1 MATGLAILHKMRI
14 IITAMLQTWVNVL
27 TKPGEKVFAAER
39 SKSSATLSTA
49 LAWIFLAS
57 VMAALLGLLWTKL
70 EAMWVMPS
78 VELDW
83 FYADVFEDDVF
94 RLTSMIGE
102 ARAQFVNTRLM
113 AVREVTGWFS
123 YLWLHSGSFDDFIGR
138 QVWLLTRFLMAE
150 SMLEWSLRTSRILL
164 SPLFFLVS
172 VGIYHFI
179 ATLLGGQGQ
188 VGRYAY
194 LVATFGAPITILK
207 SLLGFIPLVGASAAA
222 FLPGASVL
230 VVTIW
235 YHAFE
240 LFVAVGIP
248 VILSVYW
255 LALTYVA
262 TKVEHGLTGGR
273 VIVSVA
279 ASSLLVFVIRNSIQ
293 YAFWGLFAGS
303 NLLGSDHVALFDI
316 IP

>member
-1 MATGLAILHKMRI
+1 MATGLAILHKMRFS
-14 IITAMLQTWVNVL
+14 ITAMLQTWVNVL
-27 TKPGEKVFAAER
+27 TRPGEKVFAAER
-39 SKSSATLSTA
+39 GKSSATLSTA
-49 LAWIFLAS
+49 LTWVFLAS

-83 FYADVFEDDVF
+83 SFADVFKDDVF

-102 ARAQFVNTRLM
+102 AHAQFVSTRSL

-123 YLWLHSGSFDDFIGR
+123 YLWLHSGSFDDIIFAL
-138 QVWLLTRFLMAE
+138 VWHLNRFLVAR
-150 SMLEWSLRTSRILL
+150 SMWEWSLPIGRVLL

-172 VGIYHFI
+172 VGIYHYI
-179 ATLLGGQGQ
+179 ATLLGGRGQ

-207 SLLGFIPLVGASAAA
+207 SLPGFLPLVGASVAA
-222 FLPGASVL
+222 FLPGATVL

-235 YHAFE
+235 HKAFE
-240 LFVAVGIP
+240 LFVSAGIP

-255 LALTYVA
+255 LALTYAA

-273 VIVSVA
+273 AVVSIA
-279 ASSLLVFVIRNSIQ
+279 ASSLLVFVIRSSII
-293 YAFWGLFAGS
+293 YAFWGMFAG
-303 NLLGSDHVALFDI
+303 
-316 IP
+316 

>member
-1 MATGLAILHKMRI
+1 MATGLAVLHKIRI
-14 IITAMLQTWVNVL
+14 SITAMLQTWVNVL
-27 TKPGEKVFAAER
+27 TRPGEKVFAAER

-57 VMAALLGLLWTKL
+57 VIAALLGLLWTKL
-70 EAMWVMPS
+70 EAVWVMPS
-78 VELDW
+78 GELDW
-83 FYADVFEDDVF
+83 SYADVFEDDVF

-102 ARAQFVNTRLM
+102 ARAQFVNTRFM
-113 AVREVTGWFS
+113 VAREVTGWFS
-123 YLWLHSGSFDDFIGR
+123 YLWLHSGSLDDFVGR
-138 QVWLLTRFLMAE
+138 QVWLLTRFLTAE
-150 SMLEWSLRTSRILL
+150 SMWEWSLHMSRILL

-172 VGIYHFI
+172 VGIYHHV

-194 LVATFGAPITILK
+194 LVATFGAPITILE
-207 SLLGFIPLVGASAAA
+207 SLLGFLPLVGASAAA

-235 YHAFE
+235 YNAFK

-248 VILSVYW
+248 VILSLYW

-262 TKVEHGLTGGR
+262 TRVEHGLTGGR

-279 ASSLLVFVIRNSIQ
+279 ASSLLVFVIRNSIK
-293 YAFWGLFAGS
+293 YAFWGLSAGS
-303 NLLGSDHVALFDI
+303 NLLGNDHVALFDI
-316 IP
+316 VP